1 MKVTIVGML
10 FCQDERLL
18 PTINHNAFT
27 LLPRQPP
34 DEGVKPKNPGIHLL
48 QSVVLSTPG

>member
-1 MKVTIVGML
+1 ML
-10 FCQDERLL
+10 FRQDERPL
-18 PTINHNAFT
+18 PTINHNANR

-34 DEGVKPKNPGIHLL
+34 DEGVKPKNSGIHRL